1 MTSRAP
7 RSARNSTGIASDPLN
22 AEERWTQW
30 LAKGA
35 IRDQRLSERMRY
47 VTALV
52 GAGLL
57 GWLAFAL
64 AAR

>member
-1 MTSRAP
+1 MTSGAP
-7 RSARNSTGIASDPLN
+7 RDARSSAAIASDPPN
-22 AEERWTQW
+22 AEERWTLW

-64 AAR
+64 ATR

>member
-1 MTSRAP
+1 M
-7 RSARNSTGIASDPLN
+7 RSGAALDARSSTAIASDPLN

-64 AAR
+64 ATR